1 MARRNLSLGTAAG
14 KIGDHVY
21 FRRRGQQIIRVRVPA
36 PHDPRS
42 ARQGVVRARFANSTN
57 LWRVLSPVVGGS
69 WSAARRY
76 GSQGNAWARHNR
88 GQMPTISAAESKFG
102 SCYPALGLI
111 TYGSLVTTL
120 TYKFAEEGSFEGG
133 TYRSGVTLG
142 YKLPEVEGFT
152 IGDFSRSVIAAD
164 GFLQDGDELHFCVLT
179 YEMAVPEPRPISN
192 PSLVPSFREN
202 VVVLDSTSTELLSSV
217 LPLFSLS
224 LVAGDD
230 GLYSATFLTSVADID
245 PDVDDYNICQA
256 FGVFAV
262 RPSNPLYSR
271 YNRSSLVMSFNQRV
285 AVEILLYYNSQSRAF
300 GDTFRNV

>member
-21 FRRRGQQIIRVRVPA
+21 FRRRGQQIIRVRVPS
-36 PHDPRS
+36 PYDPRT
-42 ARQGVVRARFANSTN
+42 AKQGVVRARFANSTN
-57 LWRVLSPVVGGS
+57 LWRVLRPVVGGS

-102 SCYPALGLI
+102 SCYPALGLV
-111 TYGSLVTTL
+111 TYGSLVTSL
-120 TYKFAEEGSFEGG
+120 TYKFASEGSLEDD

-152 IGDFSRSVIAAD
+152 IGDLSRSIIAAD
-164 GFLQDGDELHFCVLT
+164 GFLRDGDELHFCVLT
-179 YEMAVPEPRPISN
+179 YEMEVPEASPIAD

-202 VVVLDSTSTELLSSV
+202 VLVLDSASTEPLASV

-224 LVAGDD
+224 LVADGA
-230 GLYSATFLTSVADID
+230 GLYSATLLTSVAEVE
-245 PDVDDYNICQA
+245 PDVDNYRIWQA
-256 FGVFAV
+256 FDVFAV
-262 RPSNPLYSR
+262 RSTNPQYSR
-271 YNRSSLVMSFNQRV
+271 YSRSSLVMSNDQRI
-285 AVEILLYYNSQSRAF
+285 AITPLLYYGVNSRAF
-300 GDTFRNV
+300 GDTFTT